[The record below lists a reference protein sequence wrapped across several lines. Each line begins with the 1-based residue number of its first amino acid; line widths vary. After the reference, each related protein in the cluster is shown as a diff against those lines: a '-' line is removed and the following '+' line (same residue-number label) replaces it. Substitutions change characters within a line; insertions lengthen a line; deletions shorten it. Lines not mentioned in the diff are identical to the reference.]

1 MEDDE
6 DLISVIGATLT
17 NKVRIVPAHSLKEA
31 ELLLREERF
40 DLVVLDQTLPDGNG
54 FSLVDRIHALV
65 ERVVP
70 TVILLATDPPR
81 SVHGKVAAVLVKSQ
95 ISAAQAAATILTY
108 LPENRR

>member
-1 MEDDE
+1 VEDDE
-6 DLISVIGATLT
+6 DLISVIGATLAS
-17 NKVRIVPAHSLKEA
+17 KARIVAAHSLREA

-40 DLVVLDQTLPDGNG
+40 ELVVLDQALPDGNG
-54 FSLVDRIHALV
+54 LSLVDRIPALV

-70 TVILLATDPPR
+70 TVILLVTDPPR

-108 LPENRR
+108 LPASRR

>member
-1 MEDDE
+1 
-6 DLISVIGATLT
+6 
-17 NKVRIVPAHSLKEA
+17 
-31 ELLLREERF
+31 
-40 DLVVLDQTLPDGNG
+40 
-54 FSLVDRIHALV
+54 
-65 ERVVP
+65 VP